1 MSAGRGPNNATSEP
15 LGTGREDGAG
25 DAFGVYIHWPFCTR
39 ICPYCDFNV
48 RRDRGVDEGAWRAAL
63 TNDLARQ
70 ASLTGRRPV
79 TSIYFGG
86 GTPSLMSADLVGALI
101 ERCDA
106 LWGMGDD
113 VEITLEANPEAGAA
127 ARFADFAAAGVN
139 RLSLGAQSFSD
150 AALAFLGRN
159 HDAAQARAAIEAAA
173 AAFDRHTFDLIY
185 GRPDQSTED
194 WAAELD
200 LALDL
205 ARDHL
210 SLYQLTIEPGTAFAR
225 AAARGR
231 LAPLGED
238 AAAAQFDL
246 AREHCA
252 KAGLVDYE
260 VSNFARPGGE
270 GRHNLLYWRY
280 RDYAGAG
287 PGAHGRLTIGGEKHA
302 AETVADPKRYLE
314 AARGGDAFSVLA
326 PLSPLDQLRELL
338 AMGLRLREGASLA
351 RIRGLIAKGAPPL
364 DDSALETLSRQGLI
378 EPSEGRLRATA
389 TGRRVLDAVTAA
401 LAP

>member
-1 MSAGRGPNNATSEP
+1 MSAGDSENTAPAERCGPEPGDRG
-15 LGTGREDGAG
+15 G

-48 RRDRGVDEGAWRAAL
+48 RRDRGVDEDLWRDAL
-63 TNDLARQ
+63 TRDLARQ
-70 ASLTGRRPV
+70 ASLTGRRRL
-79 TSIYFGG
+79 TSLYFGG
-86 GTPSLMSADLVGALI
+86 GTPSLMSARLVGALI
-101 ERCDA
+101 ETCDA
-106 LWGMGDD
+106 LWGAAEDA
-113 VEITLEANPEAGAA
+113 EITLEANPEAGDA

-150 AALAFLGRN
+150 PALAFLGRS
-159 HDAAQARAAIEAAA
+159 HGAAQARAAIDAAA
-173 AAFDRHTFDLIY
+173 AAFDRYTFDLIY
-185 GRPDQSTED
+185 ARPDQSAED
-194 WAAELD
+194 WADELD
-200 LALDL
+200 EALAR

-231 LAPLGED
+231 LAPLDED

-252 KAGLVDYE
+252 KAGFVDYE

-280 RDYAGAG
+280 RDYVGAG
-287 PGAHGRLTIGGEKHA
+287 PGAHGRLTVEGEKHA

-314 AARGGDAFSVLA
+314 AALGGDAFSSLA
-326 PLSPLDQLRELL
+326 RLSPLDQMRELL
-338 AMGLRLREGASLA
+338 AMGLRLREGAPLA
-351 RIRGLIAKGAPPL
+351 KIDDLVAKGAPPP
-364 DDSALETLSRQGLI
+364 DGSALETLSAQGLI
-378 EPSEGRLRATA
+378 ARAEGRLRATA
-389 TGRRVLDAVTAA
+389 AGRRVLDAVTAA